1 LHPLVRRGPLV
12 DHLRLDLQILVGAEE
27 RVVDEIA
34 VVACD
39 VRRRPDRIEHLEIGV
54 GDEPHRPSA
63 LLRVDRGE
71 AHRRG
76 RRDGGSTGDEVAT
89 TGAPEGMW
97 EWFSASRARTLAT
110 PPRTRPPADPPDDWI
125 LLTEASEEEAAP
137 EA

>member
-1 LHPLVRRGPLV
+1 MSSSERKPDTSTLLGVVLQWRPDLLLCRSRREPSM
-12 DHLRLDLQILVGAEE
+12 
-27 RVVDEIA
+27 
-34 VVACD
+34 
-39 VRRRPDRIEHLEIGV
+39 RRRNYGFDRRRREDLRRAKQEAKTQRKTDREASGSV
-54 GDEPHRPSA
+54 GPEM
-63 LLRVDRGE
+63 GE
-71 AHRRG
+71 AQ
-76 RRDGGSTGDEVAT
+76 T